1 MANLSNL
8 EKETVILF
16 NQADKTAC
24 ITTYDSRLKRRLTAL
39 ADSHPDEC
47 RKELESRDGSADYVF
62 PKAWVRINPTHVS
75 APLTDEQRAV
85 LRARFYQSVLHR
97 PGEQDENI
105 ETCGET

>member
-62 PKAWVRINPTHVS
+62 PKSWVRIQ
-75 APLTDEQRAV
+75 APRIVAPEEAER
-85 LRARFYQSVLHR
+85 LREFSRHR
-97 PGEQDENI
+97 RKPLF
-105 ETCGET
+105 